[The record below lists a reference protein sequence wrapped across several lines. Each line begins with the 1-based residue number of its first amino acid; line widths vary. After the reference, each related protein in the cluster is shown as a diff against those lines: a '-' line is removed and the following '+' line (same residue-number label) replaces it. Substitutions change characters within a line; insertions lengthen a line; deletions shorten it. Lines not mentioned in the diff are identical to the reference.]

1 MTLPIAHPSVVR
13 EVPER
18 TALGGRYVLRETL
31 GHGGMSTVYAAL
43 DLKTSA
49 RVAVKIFR
57 PGVELAGSP
66 GRRQR
71 EAQLAAAVQHP
82 GVLAVLDAQLDD
94 PERGTGCA
102 FLVTELV
109 DGPSLSE
116 RLRSGPL
123 AERDMVGLAAALCG
137 ALAAIHSVGIIH
149 RDIKPANV
157 LLPSGADGLNH
168 PKLADFGIALMVDST
183 RMTATGFLAG
193 TPTYLSP
200 EQVQGQVL
208 TPASD
213 IYSLGLLLI
222 EAVLGTPVFRGSGLE
237 AAVARLHADPVPPRH
252 LDPRLARLLTRMTAR
267 VPADRPSAI
276 AAAAEFDRLRGASL
290 ASEIFALDAL
300 AETTRPLPV
309 GAAATRK
316 RRVRVGLPLG
326 VAGLVAAVAVALTV
340 ANERSGVAPAT
351 APLIGTTTTSA
362 TQPAAVSSPASSP
375 APSATASSS
384 VAVPAAAPAVTAS
397 AGPSAGPAA
406 AQPTTVIAAKTTSG
420 GPPPATVKT
429 KPSKAHGNGH

>member
-1 MTLPIAHPSVVR
+1 MTFPSAHSSVAR
-13 EVPER
+13 EPHGS
-18 TALGGRYVLRETL
+18 TALGGRYVLREIL
-31 GHGGMSTVYAAL
+31 GQGGMSTVYAAM
-43 DLKTSA
+43 DLRTSA

-57 PGVELAGSP
+57 PGIELAGSP

-71 EAQLAAAVQHP
+71 EAQLAAAVHHP

-94 PERGTGCA
+94 PVQGTGCA

-123 AERDMVGLAAALCG
+123 AERDMVGLAAALCS
-137 ALAAIHSVGIIH
+137 ALAAIHAAGIIH

-157 LLPSGADGLNH
+157 LLPGGVDGLNH

-237 AAVARLHADPVPPRH
+237 AAVARLHADPVPPKH
-252 LDPRLARLLTRMTAR
+252 LDPRLARLLTRMTDR
-267 VPADRPSAI
+267 VPANRPSAT

-290 ASEIFALDAL
+290 ASEIFAMDAL
-300 AETTRPLPV
+300 AETTRPLPIRA
-309 GAAATRK
+309 GAA
-316 RRVRVGLPLG
+316 RRWRVGIPL
-326 VAGLVAAVAVALTV
+326 AAIGLVAGAAVALTV
-340 ANERSGVAPAT
+340 ANERSGVAPTT
-351 APLIGTTTTSA
+351 APLAGTTTTFGDIGDTILGRSTA
-362 TQPAAVSSPASSP
+362 RIESSDEQLGGGSGRGTIGRSVGRAVRGAAAV
-375 APSATASSS
+375 
-384 VAVPAAAPAVTAS
+384 
-397 AGPSAGPAA
+397 
-406 AQPTTVIAAKTTSG
+406 QPTTVIAKKPTPG
-420 GPPPATVKT
+420 GPPPATDKT
-429 KPSKAHGNGH
+429 KPAKSHGNTH